1 MVLCTLYVVVV
12 IVIVTIVFIV
22 VIVVNI
28 NIMLEWRPLQNVM
41 MMNPN
46 RFRNVR
52 LIFPKSN
59 KRSIPSYTF
68 YCLDT
73 IIVHP
78 YYINYIN
85 YINWRSVLSKS
96 PYHLILHF
104 LIPLFSTSSTSS
116 TSIPI
121 LQSLQCLLPTPA
133 ANPPLRSVNLVP
145 SCRIPPALARPTSA
159 NIQHLSSRNIRQSS
173 SGTMFWRATPNTR

>member
-12 IVIVTIVFIV
+12 VIVIV

-85 YINWRSVLSKS
+85 YIN
-96 PYHLILHF
+96 
-104 LIPLFSTSSTSS
+104 
-116 TSIPI
+116 
-121 LQSLQCLLPTPA
+121 
-133 ANPPLRSVNLVP
+133 
-145 SCRIPPALARPTSA
+145 
-159 NIQHLSSRNIRQSS
+159 
-173 SGTMFWRATPNTR
+173 